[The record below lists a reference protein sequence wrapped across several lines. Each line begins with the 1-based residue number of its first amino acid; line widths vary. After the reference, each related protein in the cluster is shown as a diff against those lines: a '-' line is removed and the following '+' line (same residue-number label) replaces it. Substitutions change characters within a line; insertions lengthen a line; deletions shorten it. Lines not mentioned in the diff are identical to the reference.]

1 MQTGDSSSHWPLGGN
16 GRLAG
21 TGQSG
26 NRLQPIWP
34 ECTGCSHRPPAQT
47 NAHPASVKKASG
59 GSDPH
64 CAKLAVPGD
73 LETPEGKE
81 AKKQEEV

>member
-1 MQTGDSSSHWPLGGN
+1 MGGN

-34 ECTGCSHRPPAQT
+34 ERTGRSHRPPAQT

-59 GSDPH
+59 GSAPH
-64 CAKLAVPGD
+64 RAKLAVPGD
-73 LETPEGKE
+73 LKIPEWKE
-81 AKKQEEV
+81 AKARGSSHA